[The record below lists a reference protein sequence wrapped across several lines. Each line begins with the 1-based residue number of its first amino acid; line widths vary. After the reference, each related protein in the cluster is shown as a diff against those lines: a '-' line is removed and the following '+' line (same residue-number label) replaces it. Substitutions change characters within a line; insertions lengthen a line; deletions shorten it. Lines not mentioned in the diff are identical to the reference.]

1 MKTSTPP
8 PPALSAILITPGRL
22 DRLRGTIAALQA
34 QTISDQ
40 IELVLVATE
49 HPSPPLD
56 EKGMAWFHSYQST
69 LLPKSEFTSAT
80 AWALGAQVAQAPIV
94 VLCEDHSFPDPTW
107 AERLLGAHRQPW
119 AVVGPAVRN
128 ANPNRLMAWAD
139 FFLAYSD
146 WAYPATSGSRDHL
159 PGHNS
164 SYKRDLLLTYGAEL
178 ARKFEA
184 ETLLHWEMRRQGHQL
199 YLQADAVTN
208 HVNFTRFGYMMRLTW
223 LAGWHF
229 GAARTSSWSWRRRL
243 PWILASILIPAVRL
257 HRIYREIRRP
267 GRFDGSLPGLMAILC
282 LLLLCDGIGQMAGAA
297 FGPRNLYPIVSH
309 LELELEERFKGRT
322 I

>member
-1 MKTSTPP
+1 
-8 PPALSAILITPGRL
+8 
-22 DRLRGTIAALQA
+22 
-34 QTISDQ
+34 
-40 IELVLVATE
+40 
-49 HPSPPLD
+49 
-56 EKGMAWFHSYQST
+56 MACFHSHQSA
-69 LLPKSEFTSAT
+69 LLPRSEFTSAA
-80 AWALGAQVAQAPIV
+80 AWALGVQVAQAPVV

-128 ANPNRLMAWAD
+128 ANPNRLTTWAD
-139 FFLAYSD
+139 FFLAYGD

-164 SYKRDLLLTYGAEL
+164 SYKRDLLLIYGAEL
-178 ARKFEA
+178 ARKLEA

-208 HVNFTRFGYMMRLTW
+208 HVNFTRFGAMMRLTW
-223 LAGWHF
+223 LSGRHF

-243 PWILASILIPAVRL
+243 PWIFASILIPAVRL
-257 HRIYREIRRP
+257 QRIYREIRRP
-267 GRFDGSLPGLMAILC
+267 GRFEGSLPGLMAILC

-297 FGPRNLYPIVSH
+297 FRSRNLYPIVSH
-309 LELELEERFKGRT
+309 CELELEERFKGRT
-322 I
+322 V